1 MLNASFFLLL
11 LFFPEVE
18 SLTRLGCE
26 QDLHSLN
33 LAPGGLLIFLKFIYF
48 IYLFLAAL
56 VLRCCVRLSLVVA
69 SEGYSSLRCAGF
81 LLQWL
86 LLLRST
92 GSRCVGF
99 SSCGMRAQQL
109 QLMGSREQAQQLWR
123 TGLVTPRHVGSSQT
137 RAQTCVPCTGRRIL
151 KHCATREA

>member
-1 MLNASFFLLL
+1 MLNASFFLSL
-11 LFFPEVE
+11 LFFPEVG

-86 LLLRST
+86 LLLRIM
-92 GSRCVGF
+92 GSRRVGF
-99 SSCGMRAQQL
+99 SSCGAW
-109 QLMGSREQAQQLWR
+109 AQQLWR
-123 TGLVTPRHVGSSQT
+123 VGSVVVVHGLSCS
-137 RAQTCVPCTGRRIL
+137 AACGIFPDWGLNPCPL
-151 KHCATREA
+151 HWQADS